1 MSKPSGGLGRGL
13 GSLIPQKIAPAAGTE
28 AAKVADASIVEISP
42 DQIVVNPHQPRTHFS
57 SSDLEDLI
65 ASIKEHGI
73 IQPLVVTRKEEG
85 EYELIAGERRLRSS
99 RMLGLAKV
107 PVVVRSA
114 TEQQKLELALIEN
127 IQRQQLN
134 AVEEAKA
141 YQALAD
147 QFSLKQD
154 EVGKRVGK
162 SRSYVANTMRL
173 LELEEDMLQALSVGK
188 ISRSHARTLLAEK
201 DEDQRRRLFEK
212 MLTGDMTVREAEA
225 RAGHKA
231 RSIKKGKD
239 PNVAALEAQLRES
252 LGTKVQ
258 IQMNG
263 NTGKVSIHFYS
274 KEELKELMD
283 RLSS

>member
-1 MSKPSGGLGRGL
+1 MSKPTGGLGRGL

-28 AAKVADASIVEISP
+28 AAKVAEAAIVEISP

-57 SSDLEDLI
+57 PSDLEDLI

-73 IQPLVVTRKEEG
+73 IQPLVITKKGDG
-85 EYELIAGERRLRSS
+85 EYELIAGERRLRSAK
-99 RMLGLAKV
+99 MLGLEKV
-107 PVVVRSA
+107 PVVVRTA

-154 EVGKRVGK
+154 EVAKRVGK
-162 SRSYVANTMRL
+162 SRSYVTNTMRL
-173 LELEEDMLQALSVGK
+173 LDLDDDMLAALSSAK
-188 ISRSHARTLLAEK
+188 ITRSHARTLLQEK
-201 DEDQRRRLFEK
+201 DEEKRRELFEK
-212 MLTGDMTVREAEA
+212 MLAGDMTVREAEA

-239 PNVAALEAQLRES
+239 PNIAALEAQLRES

-258 IQMNG
+258 IQMKG
-263 NTGKVSIHFYS
+263 NTGKISIHFYS
-274 KEELKELMD
+274 KEEMKELMN
-283 RLSS
+283 RLGS